1 MNQVLEDVVRACKPK
16 SATIS
21 GVFRPRG
28 GIGTTVEAHGRVRKF
43 KTYGYN
49 ASTFMPN
56 KTYPYAMLAVLTGL
70 NILNY
75 IDRSVLF
82 AVQPLI
88 KKEFQVSDAQIG
100 ALTTVFLLSYMVAA
114 PLVGW
119 LGDRYPRKYIVI
131 FGIAIWSG
139 FTFLSWLVKDYNQ
152 LLFRH
157 TIVGIG
163 EASYA
168 AIAPTLIADSFPFA
182 KRGRMLSI
190 FYIGLPFGTA
200 AGYLVGGYFS
210 HLYGWRAPFM
220 VAGAPGFLLA
230 VLFWF
235 LPEPVRGQSDEIEA
249 ADSRS
254 GLRDLAQRRFCHRI
268 ARHGGLLICRRRHA
282 GVDTNFSRACPP
294 SQSGNCQRDFGG
306 ITLFN
311 GFVATLLG
319 GWIGDRLL
327 KKYFG
332 AYYTFPGIAMLIA
345 VPSWWPLYVA
355 GPMMFPGIFVA
366 VFFILI
372 GTGPTNAALVNSVS
386 AGIRSTALAVNVFV
400 IHLLGDAFS
409 PTLMGKVSDKTGSL
423 QTAFWTAFIAAA
435 LSGVILIYGA
445 RFAPR
450 SNRRQ
455 SLFRATGHASAVL
468 DFRMLVAL
476 GWAIPVMQHDL
487 HRVANLT
494 DPKWDPPGITPMPP
508 LTIVVPARNEAAG
521 LEPAIRSLLRLNY
534 PDYQIIAINDRS
546 TDQLANSWTRF

>member
-1 MNQVLEDVVRACKPK
+1 
-16 SATIS
+16 
-21 GVFRPRG
+21 
-28 GIGTTVEAHGRVRKF
+28 
-43 KTYGYN
+43 
-49 ASTFMPN
+49 MPP

-88 KKEFQVSDAQIG
+88 KKEFQISDYQIG
-100 ALTTVFLLSYMVAA
+100 VLTTVFLLSYMVAA

-119 LGDRYPRKYIVI
+119 LGDRFPRKYIVI

-139 FTFLSWLVKDYNQ
+139 FTLLSWLVKDYNE
-152 LLFRH
+152 LLIRH

-190 FYIGLPFGTA
+190 FYVGLPFGTA

-230 VLFWF
+230 LFFWF
-235 LPEPVRGQSDEIEA
+235 LPEPVRGQSDEIETTG
-249 ADSRS
+249 SRS
-254 GLRDLAQRRFCHRI
+254 SLRDLWRNGAFVTASLGMAAYSFAVGGMQVWMPTFLERV
-268 ARHGGLLICRRRHA
+268 RHLNLSTANATFGL
-282 GVDTNFSRACPP
+282 
-294 SQSGNCQRDFGG
+294 

-332 AYYTFPGIAMLIA
+332 AYYTFPGIAMLVA
-345 VPSWWPLYVA
+345 VPFMVLAVYVA
-355 GPMMFPGIFVA
+355 GPLMFPCIFVA
-366 VFFILI
+366 VFLLLI

-423 QTAFWTAFIAAA
+423 QIAFWTAFVAAA
-435 LSGVILIYGA
+435 ISGIILIYGA

-450 SNRRQ
+450 IKP
-455 SLFRATGHASAVL
+455 AAVAVPGH
-468 DFRMLVAL
+468 
-476 GWAIPVMQHDL
+476 
-487 HRVANLT
+487 
-494 DPKWDPPGITPMPP
+494 
-508 LTIVVPARNEAAG
+508 
-521 LEPAIRSLLRLNY
+521 
-534 PDYQIIAINDRS
+534 
-546 TDQLANSWTRF
+546 

>member
-1 MNQVLEDVVRACKPK
+1 
-16 SATIS
+16 
-21 GVFRPRG
+21 
-28 GIGTTVEAHGRVRKF
+28 
-43 KTYGYN
+43 
-49 ASTFMPN
+49 MPS

-88 KKEFQVSDAQIG
+88 KKEFQISDAQIG

-190 FYIGLPFGTA
+190 FYVGLPFGTA

-230 VLFWF
+230 LLFWF
-235 LPEPVRGQSDEIEA
+235 LPEPVRGQSDEIETA
-249 ADSRS
+249 GSRS
-254 GLRDLAQRRFCHRI
+254 GLRDLWRNGAFVTASLGMAAYSFAVGGMQVWMPTFLERV
-268 ARHGGLLICRRRHA
+268 RHLNLATANATFGL
-282 GVDTNFSRACPP
+282 
-294 SQSGNCQRDFGG
+294 

-332 AYYTFPGIAMLIA
+332 AYYTFPGIAMLVA
-345 VPSWWPLYVA
+345 VPFMVMAVYVA
-355 GPMMFPGIFVA
+355 GPMMFPCIFVA
-366 VFFILI
+366 VFLILI

-435 LSGVILIYGA
+435 LSGIILIYGA

-450 SNRRQ
+450 FKS
-455 SLFRATGHASAVL
+455 AAVAVPGH
-468 DFRMLVAL
+468 
-476 GWAIPVMQHDL
+476 
-487 HRVANLT
+487 
-494 DPKWDPPGITPMPP
+494 
-508 LTIVVPARNEAAG
+508 
-521 LEPAIRSLLRLNY
+521 
-534 PDYQIIAINDRS
+534 
-546 TDQLANSWTRF
+546 

>member
-1 MNQVLEDVVRACKPK
+1 MTP
-16 SATIS
+16 
-21 GVFRPRG
+21 
-28 GIGTTVEAHGRVRKF
+28 
-43 KTYGYN
+43 
-49 ASTFMPN
+49 

-88 KKEFQVSDAQIG
+88 KKEFQISDAQIG
-100 ALTTVFLLSYMVAA
+100 VLTTVFLLAYMVAA

-131 FGIAIWSG
+131 SGIAIWSG

-157 TIVGIG
+157 TVVGIG

-168 AIAPTLIADSFPFA
+168 AIAPTLIADSFPLA

-190 FYIGLPFGTA
+190 FYVGLPFGTA

-230 VLFWF
+230 LIFWF
-235 LPEPVRGQSDEIEA
+235 LPEPARGQSDHLENVA
-249 ADSRS
+249 SRS
-254 GLRDLAQRRFCHRI
+254 GLRDLWRNGAFVTASLGMAAYSFAVGGMQVWIPTFLERV
-268 ARHGGLLICRRRHA
+268 RHLNLPTANATFGL
-282 GVDTNFSRACPP
+282 
-294 SQSGNCQRDFGG
+294 

-345 VPSWWPLYVA
+345 VPFMVLAIYVA
-355 GPMMFPGIFVA
+355 GPMMFPCIFVA
-366 VFFILI
+366 VFFLLI
-372 GTGPTNAALVNSVS
+372 GTGPTNAALVNSVN

-423 QTAFWTAFIAAA
+423 QTAFWTAFIAAG

-450 SNRRQ
+450 
-455 SLFRATGHASAVL
+455 LKPAETPVL
-468 DFRMLVAL
+468 S
-476 GWAIPVMQHDL
+476 H
-487 HRVANLT
+487 
-494 DPKWDPPGITPMPP
+494 
-508 LTIVVPARNEAAG
+508 
-521 LEPAIRSLLRLNY
+521 
-534 PDYQIIAINDRS
+534 
-546 TDQLANSWTRF
+546 

>member
-1 MNQVLEDVVRACKPK
+1 
-16 SATIS
+16 
-21 GVFRPRG
+21 
-28 GIGTTVEAHGRVRKF
+28 
-43 KTYGYN
+43 
-49 ASTFMPN
+49 MPP

-88 KKEFQVSDAQIG
+88 KKEFHTSDAQLGI
-100 ALTTVFLLSYMVAA
+100 LTTVFLLAYMVAA

-119 LGDRYPRKYIVI
+119 MGDRYPRKYIVI

-168 AIAPTLIADSFPFA
+168 AIAPTLIADSFPMA

-190 FYIGLPFGTA
+190 FYVGLPFGTA

-230 VLFWF
+230 LILW
-235 LPEPVRGQSDEIEA
+235 LIPEPARGQSDQLETGIA
-249 ADSRS
+249 GS
-254 GLRDLAQRRFCHRI
+254 GLRNLWRNGAFVTASLGMAAYSFAVGGMQVWIPTFLERVRGLNLAS
-268 ARHGGLLICRRRHA
+268 ANA
-282 GVDTNFSRACPP
+282 K
-294 SQSGNCQRDFGG
+294 FGS
-306 ITLFN
+306 ILLFN

-327 KKYFG
+327 KRYFG
-332 AYYTFPGIAMLIA
+332 AYYAFPGIAMLVA
-345 VPSWWPLYVA
+345 VPFMVLAIYVA
-355 GPMMFPGIFVA
+355 GTFMFPCIFAA
-366 VFFILI
+366 VFLLLI

-386 AGIRSTALAVNVFV
+386 AGIRSTALAVNIFI

-409 PTLMGKVSDKTGSL
+409 PALMGKISDRTSL
-423 QTAFWTAFIAAA
+423 QTAFWTAFIAAGI
-435 LSGVILIYGA
+435 SGVILIYGA

-450 SNRRQ
+450 
-455 SLFRATGHASAVL
+455 LKTASEPVL
-468 DFRMLVAL
+468 S
-476 GWAIPVMQHDL
+476 H
-487 HRVANLT
+487 
-494 DPKWDPPGITPMPP
+494 
-508 LTIVVPARNEAAG
+508 
-521 LEPAIRSLLRLNY
+521 
-534 PDYQIIAINDRS
+534 
-546 TDQLANSWTRF
+546 

>member
-1 MNQVLEDVVRACKPK
+1 
-16 SATIS
+16 
-21 GVFRPRG
+21 
-28 GIGTTVEAHGRVRKF
+28 
-43 KTYGYN
+43 
-49 ASTFMPN
+49 MPP

-88 KKEFQVSDAQIG
+88 KREFHTSDAQLG
-100 ALTTVFLLSYMVAA
+100 TLTTVFLLAYMVAA

-119 LGDRYPRKYIVI
+119 MGDRYPRKYIVI

-168 AIAPTLIADSFPFA
+168 AIAPTLIADSFPMA

-190 FYIGLPFGTA
+190 FYVGLPFGTA

-230 VLFWF
+230 LILWF
-235 LPEPVRGQSDEIEA
+235 IPEPARGQSDRLETGVA
-249 ADSRS
+249 GS
-254 GLRDLAQRRFCHRI
+254 GLRNLWRNGAFVT
-268 ARHGGLLICRRRHA
+268 ASLGMAAYSFAVGGMQVWIPTFLERVRGLNLPTA
-282 GVDTNFSRACPP
+282 NAT
-294 SQSGNCQRDFGG
+294 FGL

-327 KKYFG
+327 KRYFG
-332 AYYTFPGIAMLIA
+332 AYYTFPGIAMLVA
-345 VPSWWPLYVA
+345 VPFMVLAIYVA
-355 GPMMFPGIFVA
+355 GPMMFPCIFVA
-366 VFFILI
+366 VFFLLI

-386 AGIRSTALAVNVFV
+386 AGIRSTALAVNIFV

-409 PTLMGKVSDKTGSL
+409 PALMGKISDRTSL
-423 QTAFWTAFIAAA
+423 QTAFWTAFIAAGV
-435 LSGVILIYGA
+435 SGVVLIYGA

-450 SNRRQ
+450 
-455 SLFRATGHASAVL
+455 LKTASEPVL
-468 DFRMLVAL
+468 S
-476 GWAIPVMQHDL
+476 Q
-487 HRVANLT
+487 
-494 DPKWDPPGITPMPP
+494 
-508 LTIVVPARNEAAG
+508 
-521 LEPAIRSLLRLNY
+521 
-534 PDYQIIAINDRS
+534 
-546 TDQLANSWTRF
+546 